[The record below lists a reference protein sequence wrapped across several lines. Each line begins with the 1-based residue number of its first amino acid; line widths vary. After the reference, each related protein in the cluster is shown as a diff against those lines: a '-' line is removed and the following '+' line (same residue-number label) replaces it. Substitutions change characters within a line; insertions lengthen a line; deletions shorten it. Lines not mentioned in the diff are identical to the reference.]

1 MSKIDQKLKSESIL
15 LHGGQEPDP
24 TTGSRAVPIYQT
36 TSYQFKSTEHAAN
49 LFGLREFGNIYTRLM
64 NPTTDVL
71 EKRIA
76 LLDGGVGALGV
87 SSGQSASTLSILNIA
102 QAGDEIVSA
111 DNLYGG
117 TYNLF
122 HYTLPKFGVNV
133 KFVKSNDLAG
143 FQKAITPRTKAIY
156 AESIG
161 NPKLDVADLEGISKV
176 AHKNGIP
183 FILDNTVSPYLLRPF
198 DFGVDII
205 IYSATK
211 FIGGHGTSIG
221 GLIVDSGKFDWTNGK
236 FPLIA
241 DADPSYHGLNF
252 VEALKPL
259 GNIAYII
266 KARVTLLRD
275 VGTAMSPFNAFL
287 FLQGL
292 ETLHLRMPRH
302 SENALAVAKYLSK
315 HPKVSW
321 VNYPGLDSSPD
332 KERVKKYL
340 PKGAGAILGFGIKGG
355 SDAGRKFIDSLE
367 LISHLANIGDAK
379 SLAIHPATTTHQQLS
394 PEEQL
399 ATGVTPDFIRLSIGI
414 EHIDD
419 IIADIEQA
427 LEKGLNGIRRNKMS
441 RIFKDITKTIGNTPL
456 VQLNRITAGL
466 NATVLAKLE
475 SFNPLSSVKDRIGVA
490 MIEDAERRGLLH
502 KDSVIIEP
510 TSGNTGI
517 ALAFVAAAKGYRLIL
532 TMPETMS
539 VERRHLLKI
548 FGAELVLTEG
558 TKGMKGAVEK
568 AEELAKTT
576 PDSVILQQFN
586 NPANPEIHRKT
597 TAEEIWNDTD
607 GKVDILVAGVGT
619 GGTITGI
626 AEVIKQRKPTFKAIA
641 VEPEGSPV
649 LSGGK
654 AGAA

>member
-1 MSKIDQKLKSESIL
+1 MSKIDQKLKLETL
-15 LHGGQEPDP
+15 ALHGGQEPDP
-24 TTGSRAVPIYQT
+24 TTGARAVPIYQT
-36 TSYQFKSTEHAAN
+36 TSYQFKNTEHAAN
-49 LFGLREFGNIYTRLM
+49 LFGLREFGNIYTRIM
-64 NPTTDVL
+64 NPTNDVL
-71 EKRIA
+71 EKRIT
-76 LLDGGVGALGV
+76 LLDGGVGALAV
-87 SSGQSASTLSILNIA
+87 SSGQAASTLAILNIA

-122 HYTLPKFGVNV
+122 HYTLPKFGVEV
-133 KFVKSNDLAG
+133 KFVKSNDLTA

-205 IYSATK
+205 VYSATK

-241 DADPSYHGLNF
+241 EPDPSYHGLNF

-275 VGTAMSPFNAFL
+275 LGTALSPFNAFL

-302 SENALAVAKYLSK
+302 SENALAVAKYLSR
-315 HPKVSW
+315 HHKVTW

-332 KERVKKYL
+332 KERVRKYL
-340 PKGAGAILGFGIKGG
+340 PRGAGAILGFGVKGG
-355 SDAGRKFIDSLE
+355 LEAGRKFIDSLE
-367 LISHLANIGDAK
+367 LISHLANVGDAK
-379 SLAIHPATTTHQQLS
+379 TLAIHPATTTHQQLS

-399 ATGVTPDFIRLSIGI
+399 STGVTPDFVRLSIGI

-427 LEKGLNGIRRNKMS
+427 LK
-441 RIFKDITKTIGNTPL
+441 
-456 VQLNRITAGL
+456 
-466 NATVLAKLE
+466 
-475 SFNPLSSVKDRIGVA
+475 
-490 MIEDAERRGLLH
+490 
-502 KDSVIIEP
+502 
-510 TSGNTGI
+510 
-517 ALAFVAAAKGYRLIL
+517 
-532 TMPETMS
+532 
-539 VERRHLLKI
+539 
-548 FGAELVLTEG
+548 
-558 TKGMKGAVEK
+558 
-568 AEELAKTT
+568 
-576 PDSVILQQFN
+576 
-586 NPANPEIHRKT
+586 
-597 TAEEIWNDTD
+597 
-607 GKVDILVAGVGT
+607 KV
-619 GGTITGI
+619 
-626 AEVIKQRKPTFKAIA
+626 
-641 VEPEGSPV
+641 
-649 LSGGK
+649 
-654 AGAA
+654 